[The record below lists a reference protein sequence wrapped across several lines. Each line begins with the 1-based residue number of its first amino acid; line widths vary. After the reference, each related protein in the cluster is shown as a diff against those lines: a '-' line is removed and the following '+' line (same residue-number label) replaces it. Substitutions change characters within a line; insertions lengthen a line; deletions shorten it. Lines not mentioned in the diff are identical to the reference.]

1 MLEYARLVPG
11 RGFRPVNSALYYGHR
26 LLAHGQ
32 SRRRVADLIAS
43 IIESRRPRIERDP
56 TCDLADLQLEGLHP
70 IGRVLDKAQCDAIHD
85 FLRDKDAVGYA
96 GGSFRMD
103 RSPSASGM
111 FAYPLPTI
119 LRCPHLLALANH
131 PAVLAMASA
140 YLGCRPTISS
150 LGLRWSFPGTDT
162 ADVQH
167 FHRDLDDW
175 RFLKLFVYLTDVDVG
190 SGPHVFVRGTHL
202 ASGGLFSRLYERGE
216 VERIWGSRSVCTIV
230 GQHGTSFIADTY
242 GLHCGV
248 VPTARPRLIFEVQ
261 YSLLPVFAFIYQP
274 VRLDTPQP
282 VDPYINRLILH
293 RASIAQAASDRRRWY
308 RLSPGLGG
316 D

>member
-26 LLAHGQ
+26 LMAHGQ
-32 SRRRVADLIAS
+32 SRRRVGDLIAS
-43 IIESRRPRIERDP
+43 IIESRRPRIDRDL
-56 TCDLADLQLEGLHP
+56 TCDLADLRLEGLHP
-70 IGRVLDKAQCDAIHD
+70 IGRVFYKAQLDAIHD
-85 FLRDKDAVGYA
+85 YLRDKDAVGYA

-103 RSPSASGM
+103 RSRAASGM
-111 FAYPLPTI
+111 FAYPLPTV
-119 LRCPHLLALANH
+119 LRCPHLLALANN
-131 PAVLAMASA
+131 PAVLSIASG
-140 YLGCRPTISS
+140 YLGCTPTISS
-150 LGLRWSFPGTDT
+150 LGLRWSFPGNDA

-175 RFLKLFVYLTDVDVG
+175 RFLKLFVYLTDVDAA

-202 ASGGLFSRLYERGE
+202 TSGGIFSRLYERGE

-230 GQHGTSFIADTY
+230 GQQGTSFIADTY

-261 YSLLPVFAFIYQP
+261 YSLLPVFAFLYKP
-274 VRLDTPQP
+274 VRMDVPQP

-293 RASIAQAASDRRRWY
+293 RASIAQTASPRRWSH
-308 RLSPGLGG
+308 RLSPGLGSE
-316 D
+316 